1 MPIVDGAA
9 EIVRWSYRHDLTLAA
24 GSAFSRYTFQTRVDP
39 VRFVFRRIEVEV
51 LNAAEEDLN
60 KFKRHALIEVII
72 GYRVYWSGPPSRLL
86 LEDKLLKTFKHLE
99 KGKKKIIARVLSE
112 ALKDGVISFGD
123 QESCVVTPCDHF
135 QVQVTATIPHFKFAH
150 DFAIRLVL
158 DGVKARP
165 IF

>member
-1 MPIVDGAA
+1 MPIVDGIE

-24 GSAFSRYTFQTRVDP
+24 GSELSRYCFQTRVDP

-60 KFKRHALIEVII
+60 KFKRHSLVEVII

-86 LEDKLLKTFKHLE
+86 LEDKLQKAFKRLE
-99 KGKKKIIARVLSE
+99 KGKKKIAVRVLND
-112 ALKDGVISFGD
+112 ALRDGVLSFGD
-123 QESCVVTPCDHF
+123 QEPCVITPCDHF
-135 QVQVTATIPHFKFAH
+135 QVQVSATIPKFRVAH

-158 DGVKARP
+158 DGVQARGVN
-165 IF
+165 